1 MPSIRRPAA
10 AHDPDDQVTVSI
22 PGSRAM
28 IPPDDLDSEIEF
40 EMSPG
45 ERIAALLDGITD
57 TESVSIRLYRRVP
70 NSSNLPW
77 CQNYSPE
84 EFKSGDF
91 EMIRRDWGAGEYQI
105 RVYEAGHRGMKSRF
119 DFSIEAR
126 AGNPI
131 PVSGGNTELATI
143 LKSMQE
149 SQAAMLTA
157 LSQRPDPMAQLQQ
170 TAELFKSLG
179 LVGGAAAP
187 AAPAP
192 SPLETV
198 TQMAGMFRAMK
209 DLSGEINPPKE
220 TDPDN
225 PMSMLP
231 GIIDVVKLAM
241 GNRGNDAA
249 PILALPG
256 SIADAQAP
264 MIEAPQPNPVA
275 PAESDAGDPDQLESK
290 QMQLVEMLVR
300 NYLSRLLKLAAA
312 NKPATDGGRFLFDE
326 LPDEFLDQLGAENW
340 FDQLADFDP
349 RVLPYR
355 IWIETAKVELDR
367 LMAEDAAAP

>member
-1 MPSIRRPAA
+1 MPSIRRPVAA
-10 AHDPDDQVTVSI
+10 DPDDQGIVSI

-28 IPPDDLDSEIEF
+28 LSTDDPESESEF
-40 EMSPG
+40 ELSPG
-45 ERIAALLDGITD
+45 ERIAAMLEGIADG
-57 TESVSIRLYRRVP
+57 EKVSIRLYRRIA
-70 NSSNLPW
+70 NSNNLPW
-77 CQNYSPE
+77 CQNYNPE
-84 EFKSGDF
+84 EFQNGDF

-105 RVYEAGHRGMKSRF
+105 RVYEAGHRGMRQRF

-220 TDPDN
+220 ADPDN

-264 MIEAPQPNPVA
+264 MIEAPQPNPAA
-275 PAESDAGDPDQLESK
+275 PAESDAGDPDQLESE
-290 QMQLVEMLVR
+290 QMQLVQMLVR

-312 NKPATDGGRFLFDE
+312 SRPAAEGGRFLFDE

-340 FDQLADFDP
+340 FDQLAAFDP

-355 IWIETAKVELDR
+355 IWIETAKIELDR